1 MSNLSELL
9 PSGGGGAKEATF
21 TATGTLASGQTVGLR
36 SDGTVE
42 PIAETNVGAS
52 TTTPVTTMSSPTYS
66 SQFVAEYDAA
76 NNRIF
81 IATGNYSSIYIT
93 TGVINTSTG
102 AITFNSTVASFTHNG
117 NYYDIS
123 YDPNKDE
130 LFIVYTTSITYF
142 AIGTLSGSGTSTTIS
157 LQTGLGGIYSGS
169 ANNVSVGYDDHSN
182 CHWVWWKD
190 GGSAW
195 NYYSAIAAIKTTSS
209 SAYSQVTQNY
219 FYAYYQSSGDPCR
232 AVRDN
237 NGRLWWNIIFHDGSH
252 RKLLTKCFT
261 LSGST
266 MTDHGNNW
274 YDPAPTNYLESYS
287 TIAYDSTNN
296 QLLCMAIDNNSGN
309 YYDYGIIYNI
319 ATTTLSQDGTF
330 SQVFNVRPRGEG
342 SISMVYD
349 STEDCYV
356 YSVHANTPD
365 SIFIYKASYDQSTN
379 ALTATYQTSV
389 STADYFILQ
398 GSECLSWYD
407 SASKYVGH
415 VMRSTNN
422 VNQQSFTFR
431 LAHTTTNND
440 TFIGITNEAI
450 ANAATGTV
458 TLKGGV
464 PTNLTGLTIDSDM
477 YLQGDGTIS
486 TTSTSPAINI
496 GKAFSTTAMILKGV
510 S

>member
-21 TATGTLASGQTVGLR
+21 TATGTLANGQTVGLR

-52 TTTPVTTMSSPTYS
+52 TTTPVNTMSSPTYT
-66 SQFVAEYDAA
+66 SQFAVTHDEA
-76 NNRIF
+76 NNRVF
-81 IATGNYSSIYIT
+81 IATSNYSSIYVT

-117 NYYDIS
+117 NYYDLS

-130 LFIVYTTSITYF
+130 LFFAYADSNYTYF
-142 AIGTLSGSGTSTTIS
+142 AIGTLSGSGASTGIS
-157 LQTGLGGIYSGS
+157 ISSGLGGIYYGS
-169 ANNVSVGYDDHSN
+169 PNSISVGYDDHSD

-190 GGSAW
+190 GGSSW
-195 NYYSAIAAIKTTSS
+195 SNYSAIAAMKTTSS

-219 FYAYYQSSGDPCR
+219 FYAYYQGSSDPCES
-232 AVRDN
+232 VRDN
-237 NGRLWWNIIFHDGSH
+237 NGRLWWNVIFNDGGG

-274 YDPAPTNYLESYS
+274 YNPTSNIEQYS
-287 TIAYDSTNN
+287 AVAYDSTNN
-296 QLLCMAIDNNSGN
+296 QLLCIAVDNNSGN

-330 SQVFNVRPRGEG
+330 SQVFNVRPRSEG

-356 YSVHANTPD
+356 YSLLTHTPNQI
-365 SIFIYKASYDQSTN
+365 SIYKASYDQSTTT
-379 ALTATYQTSV
+379 LTGTYQTAV
-389 STADYFILQ
+389 SSADYFICH
-398 GSECLSWYD
+398 GSNGLSWYD

-415 VMRSTNN
+415 VTKSTND

-477 YLQGDGTIS
+477 YLQSDGTIS